1 MSCLSKHWGYVLD
14 MALQMSPSH
23 LSLKASSFWR
33 KIQTM
38 WRVRTNVIHNDI
50 TCTQL
55 WLCSYYGLLLLCCT
69 PVRNMQCMFGLER
82 CTLARVPSYM
92 LFHLTPTSPQKHTST
107 HTSTHKHTPP
117 HISTLPYI
125 STHTSIHKHTH
136 LHT

>member
-1 MSCLSKHWGYVLD
+1 MSCLSKHWGCVLD

-69 PVRNMQCMFGLER
+69 PVRNMQCMFGLEH
-82 CTLARVPSYM
+82 CTLARGQATPIEGVYM
-92 LFHLTPTSPQKHTST
+92 YPLLLEVGWLQCMFGLEHC
-107 HTSTHKHTPP
+107 
-117 HISTLPYI
+117 TLARDSANVIPFNAR
-125 STHTSIHKHTH
+125 

>member
-1 MSCLSKHWGYVLD
+1 MCVCVCGSVNMSCLSKHWGCVLD

-33 KIQTM
+33 KIQTI

-69 PVRNMQCMFGLER
+69 PLRNMQCMFGLEH
-82 CTLARVPSYM
+82 CTLARGQATPIEGVFQVS
-92 LFHLTPTSPQKHTST
+92 LVKKKWHLP
-107 HTSTHKHTPP
+107 HKGVM
-117 HISTLPYI
+117 
-125 STHTSIHKHTH
+125 IHPCRSCQNVRT
-136 LHT
+136 